1 MSIPINRKNLL
12 VAFGVGLVLLCLL
25 ALNLSLSLKK
35 EVKGLKERRQ
45 ELLVLKDEILVLKS
59 GVDAVEVKKS
69 LSKVKGIV
77 QAVDEIFLS
86 IGLKQ
91 KVKSVKPTATREIKD
106 AVEEEA
112 EVLVEKADM
121 NEVINILYKIETAP
135 FALSMRKA
143 TIKTSFENP
152 SYLTIT
158 MTIALIRQK

>member
-1 MSIPINRKNLL
+1 
-12 VAFGVGLVLLCLL
+12 
-25 ALNLSLSLKK
+25 
-35 EVKGLKERRQ
+35 
-45 ELLVLKDEILVLKS
+45 
-59 GVDAVEVKKS
+59 
-69 LSKVKGIV
+69 
-77 QAVDEIFLS
+77 
-86 IGLKQ
+86 LKQ